1 MIRINIV
8 NQSEMCFSLRSLFC
22 CWCCCTSSKLFNVR
36 SCSIRFSPR
45 FVLFLYF
52 FLVCVSSWI
61 EIIWFRLFALHESK
75 IGDWHW
81 QQELMCINVTMKQMR
96 GKKRQ
101 GKEESKLTVA
111 LETANK
117 SKCIHTHT
125 PKSDRNRKT
134 NGEII
139 SVNVL
144 CAKHIGLQ
152 FNFCARHAAIFH
164 IEIFSSFESFSVCVF
179 FA

>member
-96 GKKRQ
+96 GKKTARKRGIEADSGIGN
-101 GKEESKLTVA
+101 GKQKQVYT
-111 LETANK
+111 
-117 SKCIHTHT
+117 HTH
-125 PKSDRNRKT
+125 PEVGSQSQNKRRNNIGERTLCKT
-134 NGEII
+134 HRITI
-139 SVNVL
+139 
-144 CAKHIGLQ
+144 
-152 FNFCARHAAIFH
+152 
-164 IEIFSSFESFSVCVF
+164 
-179 FA
+179 